1 MLYSKMYQVLNIFT
15 FFKVRPRLVRRHE
28 LNVYDTYI
36 KDMQINM
43 VITRLRLLKLLNQFV
58 NIFLVLIQFNRV

>member
-1 MLYSKMYQVLNIFT
+1 MYQVLNIFT